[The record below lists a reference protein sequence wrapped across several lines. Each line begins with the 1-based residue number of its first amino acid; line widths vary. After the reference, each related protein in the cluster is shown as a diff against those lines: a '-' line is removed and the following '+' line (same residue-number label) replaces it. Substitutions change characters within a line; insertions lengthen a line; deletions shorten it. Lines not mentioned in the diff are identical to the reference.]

1 MRPGRKSLRNL
12 QARPGRE
19 VWADLYMLK
28 GRETK
33 QVMGG
38 GSDKA
43 VRTKKA
49 RGTATISRE
58 ASRHQNTGTNRETLP
73 RQSTGAD
80 RGALRHPR
88 TNPKRKARQVL
99 TNCLLIMS
107 RHLFLCKMIFPTAA
121 AVPGE
126 EKGKKEETGQ
136 EKTQNGLFL

>member
-1 MRPGRKSLRNL
+1 
-12 QARPGRE
+12 
-19 VWADLYMLK
+19 
-28 GRETK
+28 
-33 QVMGG
+33 MGG

-49 RGTATISRE
+49 RGTAHISRE
-58 ASRHQNTGTNRETLP
+58 ASRHQNTGTNREASRHQNTGTNRGALP
-73 RQSTGAD
+73 HQSTGAD

-99 TNCLLIMS
+99 TNCLLIMR

-136 EKTQNGLFL
+136 EKTKNGLFL